1 MKFSAFATFGFLK
14 FSGKEPTSQ
23 TVYRTLSNNLGT
35 PYAAETGAI
44 GADKYATAMAIAR
57 GQAALDRADAQTLV
71 GRTVPELLPAREH
84 EMGVVPPLRAGY
96 DERISLLKA
105 RQRISLGAKRSN
117 VSTMLAQALGDR
129 FLCLRITHPSEI
141 VATPSALSANW
152 GSWESPKVPRK
163 LWRSL
168 YPVSFVGTPQWVGYE
183 LYPGGAAS
191 ELFTVGDRV
200 VVDTGNPE
208 RFETVTVTEVG
219 YLFGQPLQIFKAT
232 FTKPHD
238 IGTPLRAGRLPIWSS
253 NARHY
258 LVVVT
263 PKASIDPEARRIVH
277 EIMRSTV
284 RCTSRWSIVAAS
296 TPGTIDEFTIGT
308 GYGLDV
314 TVFDGLTYP

>member
-1 MKFSAFATFGFLK
+1 MKFSAFAPFGFLR
-14 FSGKEPTSQ
+14 FSGKKPTPQ
-23 TVYRTLSNNLGT
+23 MVYETLSSNLGT
-35 PYAAETGAI
+35 PYAADTGAI

-57 GQAALDRADAQTLV
+57 GQASLDRADAQTLV

-96 DERISLLKA
+96 DERISLLRA

-117 VSTMLAQALGDR
+117 VSSMLADALGDR
-129 FLCLRITHPSEI
+129 FLCLRITHSSEI
-141 VATPSALSANW
+141 VATPTALSADW

-163 LWRSL
+163 LWRSIT
-168 YPVSFVGTPQWVGYE
+168 PVSFVGTPQWIVYGAYT
-183 LYPGGAAS
+183 GGASS
-191 ELFTVGDRV
+191 ELLTVGDRV
-200 VVDTGNPE
+200 VVDSGNFE
-208 RFETVTVTEVG
+208 RFETVTVEDIG
-219 YLFGQPLQIFKAT
+219 YLYGFPFTMFQAT

-238 IGTPLRAGRLPIWSS
+238 PGTPLRAGRFPIWSS

-284 RCTSRWSIVAAS
+284 RCTSRWSIVAAT
-296 TPGTIDEFTIGT
+296 TPGTIDEFTVGT
-308 GYGLDV
+308 GYGIDV
-314 TVFDGLTYP
+314 TVVDGLTYP